1 MLNDQDFIRLSLENN
16 LFWAR
21 IMKEHAIFIES
32 SMPPPQAQLAAQA
45 DQFKQQ
51 FDRILAETI
60 RLANGIVSVRALQSG
75 QYFTRFTEAAE
86 QATQKLTGIEIN
98 SNLTKAEYNIQP
110 TGSYPPTQPTAQN
123 IFSLNQ
129 YVLEQINAF
138 AKFKS
143 DLYNMQASCRIFTFL
158 YTSIYEH
165 VFHEARKYMEILS
178 WLQKRDDNYNKDFEA
193 FWNQHMSD
201 HAKVMRGWFDPTEA
215 EHFNKADGFAK
226 TFDAIIQQRN
236 ADRAEELAA
245 TRELSEF
252 KASTTQEIL
261 ECKVKSLMAPLFTDH
276 ILREALYYIY
286 LLQS

>member
-1 MLNDQDFIRLSLENN
+1 MLNDEEFIRLSIENH

-51 FDRILAETI
+51 FDRILAESI
-60 RLANGIVSVRALQSG
+60 RLANGIVPGRAIQSG
-75 QYFTRFTEAAE
+75 QYFTRYTEASE
-86 QATQKLTGIEIN
+86 QATQQLTGIEIN
-98 SNLTKAEYNIQP
+98 SNLTKAEYSIQP
-110 TGSYPPTQPTAQN
+110 SGSYTPAQPTAQN
-123 IFSLNQ
+123 VFSLNQ

-158 YTSIYEH
+158 YTSVYEH
-165 VFHEARKYMEILS
+165 VFHEAMKYMEILTG
-178 WLQKRDDNYNKDFEA
+178 LQKREENYNNGFEA

-201 HAKVMRGWFDPTEA
+201 HAKVMRGWFDPTES
-215 EHFNKADGFAK
+215 EHFNKADSFAK
-226 TFDAIIQQRN
+226 TFDAMIKKGN
-236 ADRAEELAA
+236 ASRAEELAA
-245 TRELSEF
+245 TRGLSEF
-252 KASTTQEIL
+252 KANTTQEIL

-286 LLQS
+286 LLQA